1 MKILRI
7 EADHYKN
14 FPHLCFDFIPKAR
27 KTEEDKTY
35 ELYESVE
42 NLYSFNTISVVGKNS
57 SGKTSIL
64 KLINSVYDIFELFRL
79 EDDIL
84 SLAQTSSKVVFY
96 HNNFIC
102 SYSTTLEKQTTIGNA
117 LSFTNEKI
125 YKKPYHKSKISTIF
139 EFSEAHRYLF
149 QRDLLPDDTSSL
161 FHILKQRN
169 DYATYCSDEDIN
181 HDLFHVLFTLYNQ
194 LLPQQYLNRILS
206 IFDDNMDDLQEISKD
221 LYLISYANQKR
232 ELSSNQLLHFLSS
245 GTFKG
250 LYLYTAAIISLLNG
264 TTMIIDEIENHFHK
278 TLVENL
284 IMLFKD
290 KKVNKHGATLLFSTH
305 YCELL
310 DLFSRSDNIWI
321 TKADQNLKLYNMY
334 EDFSIRNDV
343 LKSKKFY
350 DDTFGTS
357 VNYEAL
363 MDLKRDLIQHE

>member
-1 MKILRI
+1 M
-7 EADHYKN
+7 N
-14 FPHLCFDFIPKAR
+14 
-27 KTEEDKTY
+27 
-35 ELYESVE
+35 
-42 NLYSFNTISVVGKNS
+42 
-57 SGKTSIL
+57 
-64 KLINSVYDIFELFRL
+64 
-79 EDDIL
+79 
-84 SLAQTSSKVVFY
+84 
-96 HNNFIC
+96 
-102 SYSTTLEKQTTIGNA
+102 
-117 LSFTNEKI
+117 
-125 YKKPYHKSKISTIF
+125 
-139 EFSEAHRYLF
+139 
-149 QRDLLPDDTSSL
+149 
-161 FHILKQRN
+161 
-169 DYATYCSDEDIN
+169 
-181 HDLFHVLFTLYNQ
+181 
-194 LLPQQYLNRILS
+194 
-206 IFDDNMDDLQEISKD
+206 DLQEISKD

-245 GTFKG
+245 GTIKG